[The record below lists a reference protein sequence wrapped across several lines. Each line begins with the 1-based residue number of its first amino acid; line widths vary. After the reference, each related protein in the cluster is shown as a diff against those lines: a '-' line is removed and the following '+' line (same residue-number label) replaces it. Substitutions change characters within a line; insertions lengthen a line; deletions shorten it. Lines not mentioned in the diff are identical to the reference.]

1 MICINVKPRVAPL
14 PPSKRKG
21 SENYSSL
28 PRSPQMRLRF
38 CLAAGEN
45 KNFRMD
51 IKSGKINQI
60 WQNPKNLLLYFQK
73 KIEYIISW
81 LFEKL
86 RELFL
91 VIFNTTTVSSSHSS
105 RKLSLSNSFTRP
117 KVRRTYLA
125 NALSYI
131 IYCIVNFSKFM
142 SVVRD
147 KIKAVTWYTMT
158 YYITYKPVHL
168 NHIFHYVLTV
178 SQAMIFRCR

>member
-1 MICINVKPRVAPL
+1 
-14 PPSKRKG
+14 
-21 SENYSSL
+21 
-28 PRSPQMRLRF
+28 
-38 CLAAGEN
+38 
-45 KNFRMD
+45 MD
-51 IKSGKINQI
+51 IKFDKINQI
-60 WQNPKNLLLYFQK
+60 WQNPKPLALFPK
-73 KIEYIISW
+73 KRIVYIISW

-91 VIFNTTTVSSSHSS
+91 VIFNTATVSSSHSS
-105 RKLSLSNSFTRP
+105 RKHSLSNSFTRP

-125 NALSYI
+125 NTLSYI

-147 KIKAVTWYTMT
+147 KIKAVTWHTIA
-158 YYITYKPVHL
+158 YYMIYKPVHL